1 MQFFYLLSFVVV
13 ASYAAALPQPAG
25 LSEQY
30 SNSVDI
36 NLASILKARSYQPVL
51 DTREDSATSM
61 LLERRA
67 DSDGASGGK
76 NSFGIPPLSDLS
88 HDEAGKLIDSLFKKD
103 AFSFENIA
111 STIENVGDGIAELS
125 ENGEKVKTKIVG
137 SAGDLLA
144 LYLRKA
150 TYVIVSLT
158 VSAGSG
164 LNATVSFIESITTP
178 AELSKVFLAFIGTF
192 TESMSK
198 AATKEA
204 ESNNSIVNIL
214 KDTGTVLW
222 DVEDAIES
230 LLRSR

>member
-1 MQFFYLLSFVVV
+1 M
-13 ASYAAALPQPAG
+13 
-25 LSEQY
+25 E
-30 SNSVDI
+30 
-36 NLASILKARSYQPVL
+36 
-51 DTREDSATSM
+51 
-61 LLERRA
+61 LLEE
-67 DSDGASGGK
+67 K

-230 LLRSR
+230 LLEAVNILVKLFDAIKALMSKSKSGKTIYDDISNMMESLAKFTEEQERLRDEIITALEDESFQ